1 MVTLGGFSVRYPG
14 FTLGP
19 LDVALGTGERVA
31 LVGPNGAGK
40 STTLSAMAGRLRDYG
55 GSLRLAGVEVRTDA
69 AKVREGVGVLPESLL
84 GFGWMT
90 VEEHLSFL
98 KAFFPAWDADYAR
111 ELCGRL
117 DVPRSSLL
125 ANLSKGTRVKVSLV
139 AAEAHRPPLLLLDEP
154 TSGIDPLMRGRLL
167 DVLDECLPSGGERTL
182 VFSTHILEDLDRIAD
197 RILLLKEGRLV
208 ADAGVAELA
217 RESGGGS
224 LSAIVGRRLADA

>member
-1 MVTLGGFSVRYPG
+1 MVTLGDFVVRYPG

-19 LDVALGTGERVA
+19 LDVALGAGERVA

-40 STTLSAMAGRLRDYG
+40 STTLTAMAGRLRDYR
-55 GSLRLAGVEVRTDA
+55 GSLRLAGVEVRSA
-69 AKVREGVGVLPESLL
+69 SVKVREGVGVLPESLL
-84 GFGWMT
+84 GFRWMT

-98 KAFFPAWDADYAR
+98 SAFFPTWDASYAR
-111 ELCGRL
+111 ELCDRL

-125 ANLSKGTRVKVSLV
+125 GNLSKGTRVKVSLV

-167 DVLDECLPSGGERTL
+167 DVLDRCLSSGGERTL
-182 VFSTHILEDLDRIAD
+182 VFSTHILEDLDRIAN
-197 RILLLKEGRLV
+197 RVLLLKGGRVV

-217 RESGGGS
+217 EDGGGRP